1 MAIPWYVI
9 KFYAQTHAKF
19 TSGMLVL
26 LLLSVVFRSYV
37 HIFLLVWSLI
47 FGIVAAHSILS
58 KDSLLPNILFMYT
71 RKYKNEKEDELSLMK
86 AMCTVCGQR
95 KCPRHRPE
103 LNILAFQPWNG
114 LDIPERVD
122 KSLGQLLD
130 LVFKEFIYSWF
141 KDLSEDEEFVD
152 ELRTNIRFITAV
164 LLRRAKKIDVPELL
178 VGKISKAALSHLD
191 AYLQTKRR
199 VPVGTDLQTATL
211 EYLGPNLHVVMQS
224 RKMELEYLRR
234 LVESLFP
241 FILQPHSLHSK
252 CMCSLVREVGAGSL
266 LQLAMN
272 TIADPDIV
280 NNMILIFLDDT
291 PPPVA
296 VKIPSKPVPFLTDFS
311 EPLSQNNSCLH
322 LELEDIMN
330 QSELLYTFMQFM
342 KREAA
347 VSVLQF
353 CLACDD
359 FNGRILNPDLTD
371 NDLQELHSMAKD
383 LYKNYCAPTALDKIL
398 FDNEVVEQLKVIV
411 EGPFQNVVKLRTS
424 PPLFKAYEHAY
435 NLLEKT
441 FLPLFHQSDDYYRML
456 CGDRCV
462 SQVVKVGTKSEMKS
476 NLTPLLQKD
485 MARLTCVAPVLKP
498 PNIDNHRPQ
507 KKKEFGFST
516 FGNKLKEVFK
526 SSPLEGKIPDIEN
539 TDDADTVTIA
549 SCSSLEDEIS
559 YDNFYDWSLNRECPL
574 HDLSTWRVTIPR
586 IGGRPDPDNNRK
598 LFFVFIIDVHRVDV
612 SSDDE
617 SQKASWTVAR
627 RYQEFYVLEQRLTE
641 FHGGFS
647 ACQLPPKK
655 SFGTKNQD
663 FMESKKEQF
672 EQYLQKLVA
681 MPQLQGS
688 ELLYNFLTSKDELT
702 SSFLPDINIGKIV
715 KSVPMKLVKERGQ
728 HIDPF
733 LQSFLQS
740 TEAPKPRPIK
750 LERKGSD
757 TSLKSVTSEKF
768 YSPLYENNFNCE
780 SSYPPPAP
788 KGDLPEGNIEGVFN
802 MLIYLARNVYHIPE
816 WFHHVLIT
824 CRMLLKRTME
834 TYLDYYI
841 EQKFIQVMQE
851 NRLMHY
857 IEIIKHVLFFDTDP
871 PRTEDQKRERRAKT
885 LYEMKKY
892 IPGIFV
898 YIMGDQNHHEGTKLI
913 LDILQQ
919 PKLNK
924 QLSYVLL
931 DIVILEL
938 FPELKET
945 YSPDTRLQG
954 SE

>member
-1 MAIPWYVI
+1 
-9 KFYAQTHAKF
+9 
-19 TSGMLVL
+19 MLVL
-26 LLLSVVFRSYV
+26 FLLSLVFRSYI
-37 HIFLLVWSLI
+37 HLFLLVWSLI
-47 FGIVAAHSILS
+47 FGIVVAFSVLS

-71 RKYKNEKEDELSLMK
+71 RKYKNVKEDELSIMK

-114 LDIPERVD
+114 LDIPETVD
-122 KSLGQLLD
+122 KSLGRLLD

-152 ELRTNIRFITAV
+152 ELRTNIRFIAAV
-164 LLRRAKKIDVPELL
+164 LLRRAKKIDIPELL
-178 VGKISKAALSHLD
+178 VGKVAQAALSHLD
-191 AYLQTKRR
+191 AYLQTKKR
-199 VPVGTDLQTATL
+199 VPVGTDLQHATL

-241 FILQPHSLHSK
+241 YILQPNSLHSW

-266 LQLAMN
+266 LQLAMD
-272 TIADPDIV
+272 TVADPDIV

-291 PPPVA
+291 PPPTIIKA
-296 VKIPSKPVPFLTDFS
+296 PSKPVAFLTDFS

-322 LELEDIMN
+322 LELEDVMN

-371 NDLQELHSMAKD
+371 ADLQELHSMAKD
-383 LYKNYCAPTALDKIL
+383 LYKNYCAPTAVDKIL
-398 FDNEVVEQLKVIV
+398 FDDEVVQQLGVIV

-462 SQVVKVGTKSEMKS
+462 SLVVKVGTK
-476 NLTPLLQKD
+476 
-485 MARLTCVAPVLKP
+485 
-498 PNIDNHRPQ
+498 PQ

-516 FGNKLKEVFK
+516 FGSKLKEVFK

-559 YDNFYDWSLNRECPL
+559 YDNFYDWSSSRECPL

-740 TEAPKPRPIK
+740 TEPPKPRPIK
-750 LERKGSD
+750 MERKDSD
-757 TSLKSVTSEKF
+757 SSLKSVTSEKF
-768 YSPLYENNFNCE
+768 CSPVFENNFNCE
-780 SSYPPPAP
+780 SSYPLPAP

-824 CRMLLKRTME
+824 SRMLLKKTME

-841 EQKFIQVMQE
+841 EQKFNQVMQE
-851 NRLMHY
+851 NRLIHY
-857 IEIIKHVLFFDTDP
+857 IEIIKNVLFFDTDP
-871 PRTEDQKRERRAKT
+871 PRSEEQKRERHAKT

-898 YIMGDQNHHEGTKLI
+898 YLMGEQNHHEGTKLI

-945 YSPDTRLQG
+945 YSPDTRLQ
-954 SE
+954 SSD